1 MNEPII
7 TYGGYALT
15 YGVGGPALTVTA
27 PAIPPL
33 TYRFR
38 FESPQTAADLAGVGQ
53 NGTWN
58 RVSDYVWDFT
68 CDSEHD
74 PWYRNFYYG
83 WHNNGLLP
91 DCHLVGTSTTSSD
104 DLWETFQGQTNLKSV
119 YIHEALLT
127 NAFDGC
133 TSLTSLQMDNY
144 AGRDSQLRLPYT
156 ENLEFGVF
164 NGHEI
169 QAPNC
174 KSLHIGSLPWTDY
187 SDQNFTY
194 VGSSRS
200 AQDPCTI
207 VIDSMSAV
215 EDISTM
221 FQGNTGVGT
230 VYLGNTSALTNCGNA
245 FKGCS
250 SLTQIHIDD
259 MSNVTTTRQ
268 MFQDCESLPSCPT
281 FDLSSC
287 ATMDYMFDGC
297 TSLTTC
303 PDFAVNL
310 GLLAQTGYQAVQNMY
325 SGCTG
330 LTGGAFDWYYKMT
343 GDTNAYIDAYGHLP
357 PDPYYQGPFSPSDS
371 TNTFYSAQSTE
382 QGWPYIP
389 GNSWR

>member
-38 FESPQTAADLAGVGQ
+38 FESPQTAADLAGVGLY
-53 NGTWN
+53 GSWN

-68 CDSEHD
+68 CNSSS
-74 PWYRNFYYG
+74 PWNYNFYYG
-83 WHNNGLLP
+83 HDGNGMLP
-91 DCHLVGTSTTSSD
+91 DCHLVGTSSTSSD
-104 DLWETFQGQTNLKSV
+104 HFWHTFDGQVNLKSV
-119 YIHEALLT
+119 YIPVACLEET
-127 NAFDGC
+127 FNGC
-133 TSLTSLQMDNY
+133 THLTSVQMDNF
-144 AGRDSQLRLPYT
+144 AGGNSQLQLPYAET
-156 ENLEFGVF
+156 IEFGVF
-164 NGHEI
+164 NGR
-169 QAPNC
+169 QLVAPSC
-174 KSLHIGSLPWTDY
+174 TSLHIGSLPFSAY
-187 SDQNFTY
+187 SDQNFTS
-194 VGSSRS
+194 VGS
-200 AQDPCTI
+200 AQDPCAI
-207 VIDSMSAV
+207 IIDSMPNATSIA
-215 EDISTM
+215 TM
-221 FQGNTGVGT
+221 CQGGDGIGS
-230 VYLGNTSALTNCGNA
+230 VYIGNTSALTNCGNA

-250 SLTQIHIDD
+250 NLTQVHIDD